1 MAFGD
6 PLIFLNEL
14 HETEPM
20 SEWSFG
26 SKRAPRGN
34 YIFAEVEKKP
44 EVKGL
49 NQFLRILKQKGEFP
63 SLNTVITQG
72 SEKDISTS
80 A

>member
-14 HETEPM
+14 HETELM

-34 YIFAEVEKKP
+34 YFFAEVEKNQ
-44 EVKGL
+44 VKGL
-49 NQFLRILKQKGEFP
+49 NQFLRILEQKGEFP
-63 SLNTVITQG
+63 ILNTVITQG
-72 SEKDISTS
+72 SEKDISIST
-80 A
+80 